1 MFILYAV
8 LIGAVVGAL
17 LRGDPHRLANVSF
30 RWAPL
35 IFGGLVCQ
43 VLLFTN
49 AVGGRVGALGPP
61 LYVLSTL
68 AVFVAVARNY
78 RITGV
83 PIVIAGALCNLVAI
97 VANGGY
103 MPAAASAVA
112 SLGGAPPLAYSNSS
126 FGGPVALGFL
136 TDIFALPRWMPL
148 TNVFSV
154 GDVLI
159 GIGVATAIAGTMIG
173 GSNERLLAAVR
184 LAGARLHRS
193 KEPSVPVTTLSL
205 ATWDSRRSVS
215 IDEQKLVRL
224 RSVQGKPV
232 VRRGTQS

>member
-8 LIGAVVGAL
+8 LIGTVVGAL
-17 LRGDPHRLANVSF
+17 LRGDPRRLGNVSLK
-30 RWAPL
+30 WAPL
-35 IFGGLVCQ
+35 IFGGLLVQ
-43 VLLFTN
+43 VVLFTN
-49 AVGGRVGALGPP
+49 AVGSRVGDLGPP
-61 LYVLSTL
+61 LYVLSTF
-68 AVFVAVARNY
+68 AVLVAVARNY

-112 SLGGAPPLAYSNSS
+112 SLGGPPQLAFSNSS
-126 FGGPVALGFL
+126 FGGQVALGFL
-136 TDIFALPRWMPL
+136 TDIFALPRWVPL

-159 GIGVATAIAGTMIG
+159 ALGVAWAIAGTMTG
-173 GSNERLLAAVR
+173 KSSVSR
-184 LAGARLHRS
+184 LAGARLHLA
-193 KEPSVPVTTLSL
+193 KEPSVPLTTVTL
-205 ATWDSRRSVS
+205 ATWDSRRSVR
-215 IDEQKLVRL
+215 IEEQTLPRL